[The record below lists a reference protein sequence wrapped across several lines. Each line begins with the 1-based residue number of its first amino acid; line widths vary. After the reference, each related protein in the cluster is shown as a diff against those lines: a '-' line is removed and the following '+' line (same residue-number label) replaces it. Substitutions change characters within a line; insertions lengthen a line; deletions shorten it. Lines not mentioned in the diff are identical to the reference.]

1 MILYNNQEMKL
12 EILQKEKE
20 EWSSK
25 YKQLLRTIDELET
38 TAKEAVSIMCEQICE
53 PTTHPPW
60 ILCP

>member
-1 MILYNNQEMKL
+1 MKL

-38 TAKEAVSIMCEQICE
+38 TAKEAVSIMCDKFVN
-53 PTTHPPW
+53 PPP
-60 ILCP
+60 IPHDSCVHN

>member
-25 YKQLLRTIDELET
+25 YKQLLRMIDELET
-38 TAKEAVSIMCEQICE
+38 TAKEAVSIVSEQICE
-53 PTTHPPW
+53 PTTRPP
-60 ILCP
+60 